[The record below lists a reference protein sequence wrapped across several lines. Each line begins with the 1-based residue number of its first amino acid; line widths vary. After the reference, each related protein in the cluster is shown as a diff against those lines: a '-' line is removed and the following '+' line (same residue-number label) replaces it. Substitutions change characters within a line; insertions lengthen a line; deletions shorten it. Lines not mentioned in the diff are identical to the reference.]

1 MSIRTSVAPADV
13 TVSPV
18 DIDLYVP
25 AIVSAALIV
34 VLPIATGVASPFE
47 PTVLLMVA
55 TALFED
61 LQVAWE
67 VRSWVVVSENVPV
80 AVY

>member
-1 MSIRTSVAPADV
+1 MSIRTSVAPAAV

-18 DIDLYVP
+18 DIDLVVP

-34 VLPIATGVASPFE
+34 VLPIAIGVARPFE

-55 TALFED
+55 TGLFED
-61 LQVAWE
+61 LQDAWE